1 MGKKF
6 NQFLR
11 NAARLGI
18 NVGDINQASAIFTG
32 QDPNAASQLPDPPT
46 PPQVQQLQAP
56 LEVQGENRTRLTSQS
71 RTRKRRSQARR
82 GKKQLTTGLNV
93 GAVTGS
99 PQGGISF

>member
-6 NQFLR
+6 NRFLR

-32 QDPNAASQLPDPPT
+32 QQPAQQLPDPPA

-56 LEVQGENRTRLTSQS
+56 LEVSGDNRSGLHPLAELAAVVHSQ
-71 RTRKRRSQARR
+71 RR
-82 GKKQLTTGLNV
+82 GKKQLTTGLNT
-93 GAVTGS
+93 GAVTGGG
-99 PQGGISF
+99 QGGISF

>member
-18 NVGDINQASAIFTG
+18 NVGDINQASALFTG
-32 QDPNAASQLPDPPT
+32 QTPQQQLPDPPT

-56 LEVQGENRTRLTSQS
+56 LEVAGENRSRLSSSS
-71 RTRKRRSQARR
+71 RARRRRAQASR
-82 GKKQLTTGLNV
+82 GKKQLTTGLNT